1 MKTGEYAVE
10 RLPKGELV
18 LSQGADRYKVRK
30 RKEVTVDKPRLFLI
44 KYKPNYRYV
53 SSLFET
59 EEPGLYTFDQDCV
72 QYCLLIDGEQAEI
85 KVALPAAVL

>member
-1 MKTGEYAVE
+1 MTTGEYAVE

-44 KYKPNYRYV
+44 RFKPGYKYI
-53 SSLFET
+53 SSLFPIGKE
-59 EEPGLYTFDQDCV
+59 GLFTFDCENV
-72 QYCLLIDGEQAEI
+72 QYCLNLECERAEI
-85 KVALPAAVL
+85 KVALPEKVM